1 MCPPAPPAERIA
13 TIGMEITTDN
23 SKFSKMGILKNY
35 ITNLSSGNLGVC
47 DKSNLANSRLFSE
60 CLSSVTLQ
68 RISMAT
74 KLGYIYCTRIEE
86 KKTKTC
92 VSPEKILLQ

>member
-1 MCPPAPPAERIA
+1 MCPPAPPAEGIA
-13 TIGMEITTDN
+13 TIGMGITTDN
-23 SKFSKMGILKNY
+23 SQIFENGFSKKYILLTFLQE
-35 ITNLSSGNLGVC
+35 IEVC
-47 DKSNLANSRLFSE
+47 ETKSNLTNFRLFSE

-92 VSPEKILLQ
+92 VSPEKNLL